1 MVTCCRIENGGRQS
15 TGPATNQVIATR
27 ISRQIQGQYP

>member
-15 TGPATNQVIATR
+15 TGSATYQVTATR
-27 ISRQIQGQYP
+27 ISKQIQGQYP